1 MQKTHKQSSGAHAR
15 INFFIACTLFV
26 MGIFLFKLF
35 TIQVLQ
41 HEKYAAMAQSQYW
54 SLQQIP
60 AKRGQ
65 ILTKDGFALASNS
78 IAFLLFAQPKLI
90 NDSAQTANDLA
101 AILMKKDQA
110 DGDFAALE
118 KELHEKLLLDLSWV
132 ALVHGVTEEE
142 RKEIE
147 QKNIAGLGFDE
158 EPIRYYPEK
167 TLAAHVLGFVGKDDD
182 GNERGYFGI
191 EGGYDGDLRGRP
203 GRILEERDAAGA
215 PILVGGY
222 RRVNSIDGRD
232 IELTI
237 DRPVQYIIE
246 KYLKAGVLAYGAV
259 SGSVIV
265 MNPVTG
271 DVLAMANYPTYD
283 PGKYTEVSADTKE
296 ASSAVIEKRNLSISE
311 TYEPGSVM
319 KALTIASAV
328 DAGKVTPATTFT
340 DAGPVVYSD
349 YTIDN
354 WDGKHYGMQNIVQLL
369 QKSNN
374 IGAAWVGHLLGAN
387 TLSKYFKNFGLG
399 AVTNVGLEGE
409 DTGTIRNYEDWT
421 DIDLAT
427 ISFGQGISA
436 TPLQM
441 LNAVNVIAN
450 GGFLMQPRIV
460 ARVHDNGDVIDIPE
474 KELRRV
480 LSKETADTMVDLLTK
495 AVEGGE
501 SKFFNIRNYRIA
513 GKTGTAQIPVEGKY
527 DPTKTN
533 ATFVGFLAAS
543 KKFSMIVRLDRPSA
557 SPYASETAVPLW
569 MQITKE
575 LAGYYGIPP
584 DIAVSN

>member
-1 MQKTHKQSSGAHAR
+1 M
-15 INFFIACTLFV
+15 
-26 MGIFLFKLF
+26 
-35 TIQVLQ
+35 
-41 HEKYAAMAQSQYW
+41 
-54 SLQQIP
+54 
-60 AKRGQ
+60 
-65 ILTKDGFALASNS
+65 
-78 IAFLLFAQPKLI
+78 
-90 NDSAQTANDLA
+90 
-101 AILMKKDQA
+101 
-110 DGDFAALE
+110 
-118 KELHEKLLLDLSWV
+118 
-132 ALVHGVTEEE
+132 
-142 RKEIE
+142 
-147 QKNIAGLGFDE
+147 
-158 EPIRYYPEK
+158 
-167 TLAAHVLGFVGKDDD
+167 
-182 GNERGYFGI
+182 
-191 EGGYDGDLRGRP
+191 
-203 GRILEERDAAGA
+203 
-215 PILVGGY
+215 
-222 RRVNSIDGRD
+222 
-232 IELTI
+232 
-237 DRPVQYIIE
+237 
-246 KYLKAGVLAYGAV
+246 
-259 SGSVIV
+259 
-265 MNPVTG
+265 
-271 DVLAMANYPTYD
+271 
-283 PGKYTEVSADTKE
+283 
-296 ASSAVIEKRNLSISE
+296 
-311 TYEPGSVM
+311 
-319 KALTIASAV
+319 
-328 DAGKVTPATTFT
+328 
-340 DAGPVVYSD
+340 
-349 YTIDN
+349 
-354 WDGKHYGMQNIVQLL
+354 
-369 QKSNN
+369 
-374 IGAAWVGHLLGAN
+374 
-387 TLSKYFKNFGLG
+387 
-399 AVTNVGLEGE
+399 TNVGLEGE